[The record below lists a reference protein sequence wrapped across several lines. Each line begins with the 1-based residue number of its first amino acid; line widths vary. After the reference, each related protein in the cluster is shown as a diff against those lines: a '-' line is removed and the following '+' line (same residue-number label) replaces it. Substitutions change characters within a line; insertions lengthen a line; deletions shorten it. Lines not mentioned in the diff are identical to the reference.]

1 MRINYHLDEQKQN
14 TLKADEVTIDDV
26 VTTVRTRSRKQKRL
40 TNEIATT
47 NPSSS
52 RNGTKQNTSKA
63 LERAKTSGNVQTTAR
78 TKSQAQKERTNEIAS
93 TESPSSKNEEK
104 RTVTKRKRDE
114 SDNIEESKSKINRTI
129 QVVSSDVL
137 IAKQS
142 VKNYKAFYLR
152 SDKSKMALMPTI
164 QKHELVWAYI
174 KSFPSWPG
182 VVEDITKKGKY
193 LIHFFGDYTRAEV
206 TRRFI
211 CNYFEGFSEFACNF
225 GNNKLRKAVE
235 EAKYFLLGNNDTTEC
250 YVCKVLA
257 FKRQLMLNR
266 EINQNVPV
274 DG

>member
-63 LERAKTSGNVQTTAR
+63 LERAKTNGNVQTTAR

-152 SDKSKMALMPTI
+152 SDLS
-164 QKHELVWAYI
+164 
-174 KSFPSWPG
+174 
-182 VVEDITKKGKY
+182 
-193 LIHFFGDYTRAEV
+193 LIH
-206 TRRFI
+206 I
-211 CNYFEGFSEFACNF
+211 
-225 GNNKLRKAVE
+225 
-235 EAKYFLLGNNDTTEC
+235 
-250 YVCKVLA
+250 
-257 FKRQLMLNR
+257 
-266 EINQNVPV
+266 
-274 DG
+274 